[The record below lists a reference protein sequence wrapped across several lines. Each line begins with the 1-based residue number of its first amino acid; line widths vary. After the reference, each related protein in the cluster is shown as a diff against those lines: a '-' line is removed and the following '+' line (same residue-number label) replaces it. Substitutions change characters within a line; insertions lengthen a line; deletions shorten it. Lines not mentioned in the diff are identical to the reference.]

1 VNHFQNDAEKLLT
14 DSVERLIA
22 TDEITQLKARYF
34 RGVDRNDGDLV
45 RAVLAEDCVLDYMG
59 C

>member
-1 VNHFQNDAEKLLT
+1 MDNI
-14 DSVERLIA
+14 ERLLA

-34 RGVDRNDGDLV
+34 RGVDTCDGDLV
-45 RAVLAEDCVLDYMG
+45 RAILAEDCVLDYMG